1 MLLMLPTL
9 IVQTGL
15 LSFISRH
22 HLQGRARIAGLKEVP
37 VKGVT
42 MNRRLV
48 VTHRANGFLSPAARR
63 LLELFEQSSARAVAA
78 D

>member
-22 HLQGRARIAGLKEVP
+22 HLQGKTRIPGLKEVP
-37 VKGVT
+37 VEGAA
-42 MNRRLV
+42 MRRRLV
-48 VTHRANGFLSPAARR
+48 VTHRANSFLSPIATR
-63 LLELFEQSSARAVAA
+63 LVNLFVSSAASA
-78 D
+78 

>member
-22 HLQGRARIAGLKEVP
+22 HLHGRAKIPGLKEVP
-37 VKGVT
+37 VEDAA
-42 MNRRLV
+42 MRRRMV
-48 VTHRANGFLSPAARR
+48 VTHRANSYLSPAARR
-63 LLELFEQSSARAVAA
+63 LLELFVQSTTKA
-78 D
+78 